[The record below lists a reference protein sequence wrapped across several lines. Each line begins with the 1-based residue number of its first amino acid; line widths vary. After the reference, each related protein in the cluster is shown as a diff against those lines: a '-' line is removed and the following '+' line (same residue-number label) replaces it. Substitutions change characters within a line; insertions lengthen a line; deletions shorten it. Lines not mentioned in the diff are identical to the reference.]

1 MASEY
6 EIERRLAALETRT
19 RGAIDGSYLARYVM
33 PPLALIALIAV
44 YALYVAFQVP
54 DMTRAEAA
62 RTVPAT
68 VAQAVQ
74 ARVPEVVGRAVPP
87 AVVQQV
93 ERAVPEVVGRE
104 LPALVDRAVQDSVA
118 RAVPDAVTAAA
129 RTLPATIATEVAR
142 AAPEAAQRLLP
153 AMVERAVPE
162 AVARAVPPAAAEAVT
177 RAVPDAVRAA
187 LAQAL
192 PPAVEQSVAAA
203 LSPQARETLDRM
215 RLVQMGSHQCSQQ
228 RRRAAESWTVIYR
241 ATVTFTREFREPPA
255 VFLSLGQMEA
265 YFAQPALTYSVLAE
279 NVTRQGFDLVV
290 RGAFLESLT
299 ACQVQWIAL
308 DRGFQVGEPA
318 AAPAPLRPPA
328 ATGG

>member
-6 EIERRLAALETRT
+6 EIERRLAALEGRSRT
-19 RGAIDGSYLARYVM
+19 AIDGSYIARYIL
-33 PPLALIALIAV
+33 PPVALIALIAV

-54 DMTRAEAA
+54 EMTRAEAA
-62 RTVPAT
+62 RTVPAA

-87 AVVQQV
+87 VVTQQV
-93 ERAVPEVVGRE
+93 ERAVPEAVGRE
-104 LPALVDRAVQDSVA
+104 LPGLVERAVQESVA
-118 RAVPDAVTAAA
+118 RAVPEAVTRAVP
-129 RTLPATIATEVAR
+129 PAVTEQVAR
-142 AAPEAAQRLLP
+142 AVPEAAQRTLP
-153 AMVERAVPE
+153 PMVERAVPE
-162 AVARAVPPAAAEAVT
+162 AVARAVPPAATEAVN
-177 RAVPDAVRAA
+177 RLVPEAVRGA

-192 PPAVEQSVAAA
+192 SPAVEQAVAAS

-215 RLVQMGSHQCSQQ
+215 RLVQMGSHQCTQS

-241 ATVTFTREFREPPA
+241 ATVPFSREFREPPA
-255 VFLSLGQMEA
+255 VFLSVSQVEA

-308 DRGFQVGEPA
+308 DRGFQVGDPA
-318 AAPAPLRPPA
+318 AAPAPLRPPS